1 MRRSTTF
8 KVLSVLFMV
17 FMVFNFAQ
25 AQFPPN
31 PFTAINIVV
40 TTGADDTPVADYPM
54 WLGKVGETTM
64 LPIMTDENGTY
75 TATVLKNDTY
85 IIKSMNDA
93 FYQAFEDTVKVDTS
107 AVEHAI
113 HLEKR
118 TDLVEVTGNV
128 SFEGNG
134 VATALY
140 FQMLSDSVDINDFR
154 EYESHFA
161 IPGMLLQWATYNT
174 ESGADGNFTLE
185 MVDGKYVVYIPAG
198 ETTLAHWG
206 VFEVKGATALD
217 PIVLQK
223 MSTLSGHVD
232 GTDGYENIMIF
243 AYSLNAGRPAMAIV
257 DDNGDYT
264 MDVAPGEYVVRC
276 QAFFDDYMYA
286 VFYDSV
292 YSAEEAIKVNVDEDG
307 GTADFVLPAAEVF
320 DFSISGTITSNDSS
334 GRPLEGANVMFAS
347 YNFFSNLYK
356 TYEATTDADGKY
368 TVAGK
373 TIMQEDS
380 LVGFAW
386 KDSTFFAQFYDGQAT
401 FLNADP
407 IVYHAGEDVT
417 GIDFALD
424 SIDTENNFSI
434 SGMVKDEDGNPVT
447 TGQVTAYT
455 TATNVGVITAL
466 IDTLGN
472 YAFDSAFPSGSTVYL
487 QAWGGFG
494 YLPSI
499 YDGAESWED
508 ADAIEITDHDVDN
521 INFTLEKVG
530 PARVPLGSIS
540 GLVDL
545 GGGNLAKAS
554 ATSAYEGDVVYVK
567 PVDADEWTGYDY
579 VDENGNFELPIEKDG
594 DYDVLL
600 STRDNGDVESQIT
613 VSGLEG
619 EIKMTP
625 TGIKDAPT
633 GIITSA
639 RLHDAYPNP
648 FNPTTTIQ
656 VDMAKTAQASLTIY
670 NVLGQKVK
678 VLYNGKLDQGSRKF
692 NWNGVSAS
700 GRQVA
705 SGLYFYQL
713 KTGNTVQTKAVMF
726 IK

>member
-1 MRRSTTF
+1 
-8 KVLSVLFMV
+8 
-17 FMVFNFAQ
+17 
-25 AQFPPN
+25 
-31 PFTAINIVV
+31 
-40 TTGADDTPVADYPM
+40 
-54 WLGKVGETTM
+54 
-64 LPIMTDENGTY
+64 
-75 TATVLKNDTY
+75 
-85 IIKSMNDA
+85 
-93 FYQAFEDTVKVDTS
+93 
-107 AVEHAI
+107 
-113 HLEKR
+113 
-118 TDLVEVTGNV
+118 
-128 SFEGNG
+128 
-134 VATALY
+134 
-140 FQMLSDSVDINDFR
+140 
-154 EYESHFA
+154 
-161 IPGMLLQWATYNT
+161 
-174 ESGADGNFTLE
+174 
-185 MVDGKYVVYIPAG
+185 
-198 ETTLAHWG
+198 
-206 VFEVKGATALD
+206 
-217 PIVLQK
+217 
-223 MSTLSGHVD
+223 
-232 GTDGYENIMIF
+232 
-243 AYSLNAGRPAMAIV
+243 
-257 DDNGDYT
+257 
-264 MDVAPGEYVVRC
+264 
-276 QAFFDDYMYA
+276 
-286 VFYDSV
+286 
-292 YSAEEAIKVNVDEDG
+292 
-307 GTADFVLPAAEVF
+307 
-320 DFSISGTITSNDSS
+320 
-334 GRPLEGANVMFAS
+334 MFAS

-401 FLNADP
+401 FLTADP

-508 ADAIEITDHDVDN
+508 ADAIEITDHDVNN

>member
-320 DFSISGTITSNDSS
+320 DFSISGTITSSNS
-334 GRPLEGANVMFAS
+334 GLPLEGANVMFAS

>member
-8 KVLSVLFMV
+8 KVLSLLFSV

-40 TTGADDTPVADYPM
+40 TTGVDDTPVADYPM
-54 WLGKVGETTM
+54 WLGKAGETTM

-134 VATALY
+134 VATTLY
-140 FQMLSDSVDINDFR
+140 FQILSDSVDINDFR

-161 IPGMLLQWATYNT
+161 IPGMLLQWASYNT

-243 AYSLNAGRPAMAIV
+243 AYSLNAGRPAMAMV
-257 DDNGDYT
+257 DGNGDYT
-264 MDVAPGEYVVRC
+264 MDVAPGDYVVRC
-276 QAFFDDYMYA
+276 TAFFEDYMYA

-292 YSAEEAIKVNVDEDG
+292 YRAEDAIHVDVDKDG
-307 GTADFVLPAAEVF
+307 GTANFVLPPAEVS
-320 DFSISGTITSNDSS
+320 DFSISGTITSSNS
-334 GRPLEGANVMFAS
+334 GLSLEGANVMFVS
-347 YNFFSNLYK
+347 YNFFSNLYQ
-356 TYEATTDADGKY
+356 TYEATTDADGNY
-368 TVAGK
+368 TVPGK